1 MVMFHSYV
9 IEIVSFP
16 IKNGDLV
23 ILTIVFCKRLPEAN
37 DVDFFVWDTEKN
49 RVKECWQHISC
60 SYPINIPIHYHIML
74 PNMKITRYEY
84 SYW

>member
-37 DVDFFVWDTEKN
+37 DVDFFVWDTEKKQSE
-49 RVKECWQHISC
+49 RVLTTYFLFIS
-60 SYPINIPIHYHIML
+60 H
-74 PNMKITRYEY
+74 
-84 SYW
+84 